1 MAVNEVVLG
10 EETLISLVN
19 DTVTADTLLAGIT
32 AHSADGEE
40 ITGTVVLYV
49 PYQIGSLTYTG
60 STQSPTWEGYDSD
73 YLTIG
78 GTATATNA
86 GTYTATFTPN
96 TNYTWADGTTTA
108 KSITWTIGKASYTLS
123 LSKTSVTLDTDTST
137 TTATVTRSGT
147 GAISAVSSS
156 TAVATVS
163 VSGTTL
169 TITALTSGTATI
181 TVSVAADTNYYAP
194 TSKTCTVTASLPST
208 TLSANS
214 WDLISEASLA
224 GVASDYWEVG
234 DEKDI
239 TVDGKTLTLVI
250 MGFNHD
256 TKASGGTAGITFG
269 MKNLM
274 ASTRAMNSSNTNSGG
289 FTATE
294 MYTWLQGTLLSS
306 LPDDLQ
312 SVLLSVNKLT
322 SAGGGSSTINTNTMK
337 VFLFSEIEVFGS
349 VNSSKSGEGSQYAY
363 FATGATKIKYM
374 ENGAG
379 SAYNWWERSPYA
391 SSSTKFCYVLS
402 DGSASGSLGSAS
414 AAKGVCFGF
423 CV

>member
-40 ITGTVVLYV
+40 ITGTVVPYV

-60 STQSPTWEGYDSD
+60 SAQTPTWNDFSAD
-73 YLTIG
+73 WLTIG
-78 GTATATNA
+78 GTTSATNVGA
-86 GTYTATFTPN
+86 YTATFTPVDGF
-96 TNYTWADGTTTA
+96 TWSDGTTTA
-108 KSITWTIGKASYTLS
+108 KSVAWSIGKATGTLTINPTTLS
-123 LSKTSVTLDTDTST
+123 LGVSNT
-137 TTATVTRSGT
+137 TGSITVTRAGD
-147 GAISAVSSS
+147 GAISASSS
-156 TAVATVS
+156 NTAAATVS
-163 VSGTTL
+163 VSGTTV
-169 TITALTSGTATI
+169 TVTAKGAGSATI
-181 TVSVAADTNYYAP
+181 TVTVAAGTNYTAP
-194 TSKTCTVTASLPST
+194 TSKTCTVTAASIPST

-214 WDLISEASLA
+214 WGIISEASLA

-239 TVDGKTLTLVI
+239 TVDGETITLVI

-274 ASTRAMNSSNTNSGG
+274 SSERAMNSSNTNSGG
-289 FTATE
+289 FTGTT

-306 LPDDLQ
+306 LPSDLQ
-312 SVLLSVNKLT
+312 SVLLSVKKKT
-322 SAGGGSSTINTNTMK
+322 SAGGGSSAINTTSMK

-349 VNSSKSGEGSQYAY
+349 VTYSKSGEGSQYAY
-363 FATGATKIKYM
+363 FATGATKIKYLT
-374 ENGAG
+374 NGAG
-379 SAYNWWERSPYA
+379 SAYYWWERSPYA
-391 SSSTKFCYVLS
+391 SNSTSFCYVYGS
-402 DGSASGSLGSAS
+402 GSAGANYAS
-414 AAKGVCFGF
+414 ISRGVCFGF